1 MKNIILKETIQIF
14 KTSDERM
21 LLEAMERGLHNDMF
35 NLFSEINKEIDVLPK
50 NKRIK
55 IKKLYLEL
63 LENEIKKERKRNE
76 FNSN

>member
-63 LENEIKKERKRNE
+63 LENEIKKERKKNE

>member
-1 MKNIILKETIQIF
+1 
-14 KTSDERM
+14 
-21 LLEAMERGLHNDMF
+21 MF

-63 LENEIKKERKRNE
+63 LENEIKKEKYKYE
-76 FNSN
+76 SNSN

>member
-63 LENEIKKERKRNE
+63 LENEIKKERKKNE
-76 FNSN
+76 FNNN